1 MIKITNLN
9 FQNQTIENIEV
20 DGDDIHDV
28 ELKLTKTIFKITLNK
43 AGVSIQKQIE
53 KKDICNEVVDVVMDE
68 PVMEK
73 IEKENDEEVEPVMEE
88 VHEEIEEAVEPI
100 MEKVHEEIEEVVE
113 PVMDEVHEEIEEVV
127 EPVTL
132 GKMKELLKEHIP
144 KPNTLDS
151 YVRTIK
157 QVHEHFKIDD
167 MRVLLSTKEQDIICY
182 IESNYTNNST
192 IKSKLCSVYKAYKI
206 LEIEGNL
213 FKQRIDFY
221 TTKQT
226 LKQEETREEN
236 KKSVD
241 EGDKIISHFKN
252 HLEDLGKIIQNDT
265 IENDN
270 TMLNNWSVEVQL
282 FCVLKLY
289 LTYGVIRSS
298 ELINCLITDNDCDDN
313 TNYIN
318 VNQKQIVINNH
329 KNDRKGKKVI
339 DINDNKL
346 LGILRKGIGRFLVT
360 TQQGELYQSSS
371 SFSKMFMKYFEHN
384 VYDLRKAISSK
395 CVSEGNIEEIKKLEH
410 VQGHDLKT
418 ILEFYNVYSK

>member
-53 KKDICNEVVDVVMDE
+53 KKDICNEVVDVVMEELVEDEIAEAFIADEVVELPDKITEIEKKMNEIENELNTIENQMINDEDDE

-73 IEKENDEEVEPVMEE
+73 IEN
-88 VHEEIEEAVEPI
+88 
-100 MEKVHEEIEEVVE
+100 EIEEVVE
-113 PVMDEVHEEIEEVV
+113 PVSE

-182 IESNYTNNST
+182 LESNYSNNST

-213 FKQRIDFY
+213 FKQRINFY
-221 TTKQT
+221 ATKQR
-226 LKQEETREEN
+226 LKQEE
-236 KKSVD
+236 KK
-241 EGDKIISHFKN
+241 
-252 HLEDLGKIIQNDT
+252 
-265 IENDN
+265 
-270 TMLNNWSVEVQL
+270 
-282 FCVLKLY
+282 
-289 LTYGVIRSS
+289 
-298 ELINCLITDNDCDDN
+298 
-313 TNYIN
+313 
-318 VNQKQIVINNH
+318 
-329 KNDRKGKKVI
+329 
-339 DINDNKL
+339 
-346 LGILRKGIGRFLVT
+346 
-360 TQQGELYQSSS
+360 
-371 SFSKMFMKYFEHN
+371 
-384 VYDLRKAISSK
+384 
-395 CVSEGNIEEIKKLEH
+395 
-410 VQGHDLKT
+410 
-418 ILEFYNVYSK
+418 

>member
-1 MIKITNLN
+1 M
-9 FQNQTIENIEV
+9 V
-20 DGDDIHDV
+20 D
-28 ELKLTKTIFKITLNK
+28 
-43 AGVSIQKQIE
+43 
-53 KKDICNEVVDVVMDE
+53 

-73 IEKENDEEVEPVMEE
+73 IEKENDEEVEEEVEPVMENFEKENDEE
-88 VHEEIEEAVEPI
+88 VEQ
-100 MEKVHEEIEEVVE
+100 VHEEIEEVVE
-113 PVMDEVHEEIEEVV
+113 PVVSEINDDSVME

-132 GKMKELLKEHIP
+132 GKMKELLEEHIP

-167 MRVLLSTKEQDIICY
+167 MRVLLSTKEQDIINY

-221 TTKQT
+221 ATKQT
-226 LKQEETREEN
+226 LKQEETKEEN
-236 KKSVD
+236 KKSVE
-241 EGDKIISHFKN
+241 EGDAIVEHFKN
-252 HLEDLGKIIQNDT
+252 HLENLGKTIQNDT
-265 IENDN
+265 SENDN
-270 TMLNNWSVEVQL
+270 AMINNWSVEVQL

-289 LTYGVIRSS
+289 LTYGVLRPS
-298 ELINCLITDNDCDDN
+298 ELINCLICDCDGDDT

-318 VNQKQIVINNH
+318 LNKKQIVINNH

-339 DINDNKL
+339 DISSDKKL
-346 LGILRKGIGRFLVT
+346 LGILRKGIDQFLVT
-360 TQQGELYQSSS
+360 NQQGELYQSSS
-371 SFSKMFMKYFEHN
+371 AFSKVFMKYFEHN

-395 CVSEGNIEEIKKLEH
+395 CIAEGNIEEIKKLEH
-410 VQGHDLKT
+410 VQGHTLRV
-418 ILEFYNVYSK
+418 ILDAYNVYSK

>member
-9 FQNQTIENIEV
+9 FQNRTIENIEV
-20 DGDDIHDV
+20 DGEDIHEV
-28 ELKLTKTIFKITLNK
+28 EMKLTETILKITLVK
-43 AGVSIQKQIE
+43 AGVSFQKQIE
-53 KKDICNEVVDVVMDE
+53 KKDVSNEVVDVVMDE
-68 PVMEK
+68 P
-73 IEKENDEEVEPVMEE
+73 IMEE
-88 VHEEIEEAVEPI
+88 VR
-100 MEKVHEEIEEVVE
+100 EEIEEVVE
-113 PVMDEVHEEIEEVV
+113 PIMEEVREEIEEDV

-132 GKMKELLKEHIP
+132 GKMKELLKEHIS

-167 MRVLLSTKEQDIICY
+167 MRVLLFTKEQDIINY

-221 TTKQT
+221 ATKQT
-226 LKQEETREEN
+226 LKQEETKEEN
-236 KKSVD
+236 KKSVE
-241 EGDKIISHFKN
+241 EGDAIVEHFKN
-252 HLEDLGKIIQNDT
+252 HLENLGKTIQNDT
-265 IENDN
+265 SENDN
-270 TMLNNWSVEVQL
+270 AMINNWSVEVQL

-289 LTYGVIRSS
+289 LTYGVLRPS
-298 ELINCLITDNDCDDN
+298 ELINCLICDCDGDDT

-318 VNQKQIVINNH
+318 LNKKQIVINNH

-339 DINDNKL
+339 DISSDKKL
-346 LGILRKGIGRFLVT
+346 LGILRKGIDQFLVT
-360 TQQGELYQSSS
+360 NQQGELYQSSS
-371 SFSKMFMKYFEHN
+371 AFSKVFMKYFEHN

-395 CVSEGNIEEIKKLEH
+395 CIAEGNIEEIKKLEH
-410 VQGHDLKT
+410 VQGHTLRV
-418 ILEFYNVYSK
+418 ILDAYNVYSK

>member
-9 FQNQTIENIEV
+9 FQNQTIENIEI
-20 DGDDIHDV
+20 DGEDIHNV
-28 ELKLTKTIFKITLNK
+28 ELKLTKTIFKITLVK
-43 AGVSIQKQIE
+43 AGVPIQKQIE
-53 KKDICNEVVDVVMDE
+53 KKDVSNEVVDVVMDEPVIDE

-88 VHEEIEEAVEPI
+88 VHEEIEE
-100 MEKVHEEIEEVVE
+100 VVE
-113 PVMDEVHEEIEEVV
+113 PAMEEVREEIEEVV

-318 VNQKQIVINNH
+318 VNQKQIVIKNH

-395 CVSEGNIEEIKKLEH
+395 CVSEGNIEEIKKLDH

>member
-20 DGDDIHDV
+20 DGEDIHDV
-28 ELKLTKTIFKITLNK
+28 ELKLTKSTFKITLVK
-43 AGVSIQKQIE
+43 ADVSMQKQI
-53 KKDICNEVVDVVMDE
+53 KKTDVSDENVDVVMDE

-73 IEKENDEEVEPVMEE
+73 IEKENDEEVVEPVMEE
-88 VHEEIEEAVEPI
+88 VHEE
-100 MEKVHEEIEEVVE
+100 MEEVVE
-113 PVMDEVHEEIEEVV
+113 PVYEEITEVV
-127 EPVTL
+127 EPVSEEPLTL
-132 GKMKELLKEHIP
+132 GKLKDLLKEHIP

-157 QVHEHFKIDD
+157 QIHEHFKIDD
-167 MRVLLSTKEQDIICY
+167 MNVLLTTKEQDIISY

-206 LEIEGNL
+206 LQIEGNL

-221 TTKQT
+221 ATKQT
-226 LKQEETREEN
+226 LKQEETKEDN

-241 EGDKIISHFKN
+241 EGNAIVEHCKN
-252 HLEDLGKIIQNDT
+252 HLEDLGKTIQNDT
-265 IENDN
+265 SENDN
-270 TMLNNWSVEVQL
+270 DMINNWSVEVQL

-298 ELINCLITDNDCDDN
+298 ELINCLITDNDCDDD

-318 VNQKQIVINNH
+318 VNKKQIVINNH

-339 DINDNKL
+339 DISSDKKL

-371 SFSKMFMKYFEHN
+371 AFSKVFMKYFEHN

-395 CVSEGNIEEIKKLEH
+395 CIAEGNIEEIKKLEH

-418 ILEFYNVYSK
+418 ILEFYNVYSKST

>member
-20 DGDDIHDV
+20 DGEDIHEV
-28 ELKLTKTIFKITLNK
+28 EMKLTETIFKITLVK
-43 AGVSIQKQIE
+43 AGVSFQKQIE
-53 KKDICNEVVDVVMDE
+53 KKDVSNEVVDVVMDE
-68 PVMEK
+68 P
-73 IEKENDEEVEPVMEE
+73 IMEE
-88 VHEEIEEAVEPI
+88 VC
-100 MEKVHEEIEEVVE
+100 EEIEEVVE
-113 PVMDEVHEEIEEVV
+113 RIMEEVREEIEEDV

-132 GKMKELLKEHIP
+132 GKLKELLKEHIS

-151 YVRTIK
+151 YVRTIR

-182 IESNYTNNST
+182 LESNYTNNST
-192 IKSKLCSVYKAYKI
+192 IKSKLCSVFKAYKI

-221 TTKQT
+221 ATKQT
-226 LKQEETREEN
+226 LKQEETKQEN

-252 HLEDLGKIIQNDT
+252 HLKDLGKKIQNDT
-265 IENDN
+265 TENEN
-270 TMLNNWSVEVQL
+270 SMLNNWSIEVQL

-298 ELINCLITDNDCDDN
+298 ELMNCLITDNDCDDN

-318 VNQKQIVINNH
+318 VNKKQIVINNH
-329 KNDRKGKKVI
+329 KNDRKGKKII

-371 SFSKMFMKYFEHN
+371 AFSKVFFSRFGFN
-384 VYDLRKAISSK
+384 VYDLRKVISSK

>member
-9 FQNQTIENIEV
+9 FQNQTIENIEI
-20 DGDDIHDV
+20 DGEDIHNV
-28 ELKLTKTIFKITLNK
+28 ELKLTKTIFKITLVK

-53 KKDICNEVVDVVMDE
+53 KKDVSNEVVDVVMDEPVIDE

-88 VHEEIEEAVEPI
+88 VHEEIEE
-100 MEKVHEEIEEVVE
+100 VVE
-113 PVMDEVHEEIEEVV
+113 PAMEEVREEIEEVV

-157 QVHEHFKIDD
+157 QVYEHFKIDD
-167 MRVLLSTKEQDIICY
+167 MRVLLSTKEQDIINY

-221 TTKQT
+221 ATKQT
-226 LKQEETREEN
+226 LKQEETKEEN

-241 EGDKIISHFKN
+241 EGNAVVEHFKN
-252 HLEDLGKIIQNDT
+252 HLEDLGKTIQNDNAM
-265 IENDN
+265 I
-270 TMLNNWSVEVQL
+270 NNWSVEVQL
-282 FCVLKLY
+282 FCVLKVY
-289 LTYGVIRSS
+289 LTYGVLRPS
-298 ELINCLITDNDCDDN
+298 ELLNCKICDCDGDDT

-318 VNQKQIVINNH
+318 VNKKQIVINNH
-329 KNDRKGKKVI
+329 KNDRKGKK
-339 DINDNKL
+339 L
-346 LGILRKGIGRFLVT
+346 LIYLLIT
-360 TQQGELYQSSS
+360 NY
-371 SFSKMFMKYFEHN
+371 
-384 VYDLRKAISSK
+384 
-395 CVSEGNIEEIKKLEH
+395 
-410 VQGHDLKT
+410 
-418 ILEFYNVYSK
+418 

>member
-1 MIKITNLN
+1 
-9 FQNQTIENIEV
+9 
-20 DGDDIHDV
+20 
-28 ELKLTKTIFKITLNK
+28 
-43 AGVSIQKQIE
+43 
-53 KKDICNEVVDVVMDE
+53 
-68 PVMEK
+68 
-73 IEKENDEEVEPVMEE
+73 
-88 VHEEIEEAVEPI
+88 
-100 MEKVHEEIEEVVE
+100 
-113 PVMDEVHEEIEEVV
+113 
-127 EPVTL
+127 
-132 GKMKELLKEHIP
+132 MKELLKEHIS

-151 YVRTIK
+151 FVRTIK

-182 IESNYTNNST
+182 LESNYTNNST
-192 IKSKLCSVYKAYKI
+192 IKSKLCSVFKAYKI

-221 TTKQT
+221 ATKQT
-226 LKQEETREEN
+226 LKQEETKQEN

-252 HLEDLGKIIQNDT
+252 HLKDLGKKIQNDT
-265 IENDN
+265 TENDN
-270 TMLNNWSVEVQL
+270 SMLNNWSIEVQL

-298 ELINCLITDNDCDDN
+298 ELMNCLITDNDCDDN

-318 VNQKQIVINNH
+318 VNKKQIVINNH
-329 KNDRKGKKVI
+329 KNDRKGKKII

-360 TQQGELYQSSS
+360 TQQGKLYQSSS
-371 SFSKMFMKYFEHN
+371 AFSKVFMKYFEHN

>member
-20 DGDDIHDV
+20 DGEDIHEV
-28 ELKLTKTIFKITLNK
+28 EMKLTETIFKITLVK
-43 AGVSIQKQIE
+43 AGVSFQKQIE
-53 KKDICNEVVDVVMDE
+53 KKDVSNEVVDVVMDE
-68 PVMEK
+68 P
-73 IEKENDEEVEPVMEE
+73 IMEE
-88 VHEEIEEAVEPI
+88 VR
-100 MEKVHEEIEEVVE
+100 EEIEEVVE
-113 PVMDEVHEEIEEVV
+113 PIMEEVREEIEEDV

-132 GKMKELLKEHIP
+132 GKMKELLKEHIS

-182 IESNYTNNST
+182 LESNYTNNST
-192 IKSKLCSVYKAYKI
+192 IKSKLCSVFKAYKI

-221 TTKQT
+221 ATKQT
-226 LKQEETREEN
+226 LKQEETKQEN

-252 HLEDLGKIIQNDT
+252 HLKDLGKKIQNDT
-265 IENDN
+265 TENDN
-270 TMLNNWSVEVQL
+270 SMLNNWSIEVQL

-298 ELINCLITDNDCDDN
+298 ELMNCLITDNDCDDN

-318 VNQKQIVINNH
+318 VNKKQIVINNH
-329 KNDRKGKKVI
+329 KNDRKGKKII

-371 SFSKMFMKYFEHN
+371 AFSKVFMKYFEHN

>member
-9 FQNQTIENIEV
+9 FQKQTIENIEV

-28 ELKLTKTIFKITLNK
+28 ELKLTKTIFKITLVK

-53 KKDICNEVVDVVMDE
+53 KKDVSNEVVDVVMDE
-68 PVMEK
+68 PVME
-73 IEKENDEEVEPVMEE
+73 E
-88 VHEEIEEAVEPI
+88 VHD
-100 MEKVHEEIEEVVE
+100 EIEEVVE
-113 PVMDEVHEEIEEVV
+113 PVMEEVHEEIEEVV

-221 TTKQT
+221 ATKQT
-226 LKQEETREEN
+226 LKQEETKEEN

-270 TMLNNWSVEVQL
+270 AMLNNWSIEVQL

-298 ELINCLITDNDCDDN
+298 ELTNCLITDNDCDDN

-318 VNQKQIVINNH
+318 KT
-329 KNDRKGKKVI
+329 KNKSLSTTIKMTEKVK
-339 DINDNKL
+339 KL
-346 LGILRKGIGRFLVT
+346 LIST
-360 TQQGELYQSSS
+360 TTNY
-371 SFSKMFMKYFEHN
+371 
-384 VYDLRKAISSK
+384 
-395 CVSEGNIEEIKKLEH
+395 
-410 VQGHDLKT
+410 
-418 ILEFYNVYSK
+418 

>member
-20 DGDDIHDV
+20 DGEDIHEV
-28 ELKLTKTIFKITLNK
+28 EMKLTETIFKITLVK
-43 AGVSIQKQIE
+43 AGVSFQKQIE
-53 KKDICNEVVDVVMDE
+53 KKDVSNEVVDVVMDE
-68 PVMEK
+68 PVMEEVHDE
-73 IEKENDEEVEPVMEE
+73 IEEVVEPVMEE
-88 VHEEIEEAVEPI
+88 VHEEI
-100 MEKVHEEIEEVVE
+100 K
-113 PVMDEVHEEIEEVV
+113 EVV

-151 YVRTIK
+151 YVRTIR

-182 IESNYTNNST
+182 LESNYTNNST
-192 IKSKLCSVYKAYKI
+192 IKSKLCSVFKAYKI

-221 TTKQT
+221 ATKQT
-226 LKQEETREEN
+226 LKQEETKQEN

-252 HLEDLGKIIQNDT
+252 HLKDLGKKIQNDT
-265 IENDN
+265 TENDN
-270 TMLNNWSVEVQL
+270 SMLNNWSIEVQL

-298 ELINCLITDNDCDDN
+298 ELMNCLITDNDCDDN

-318 VNQKQIVINNH
+318 VNKKQIVINNH
-329 KNDRKGKKVI
+329 KNDRKGKKII

-371 SFSKMFMKYFEHN
+371 AFSKVFMKYFEHN